1 MMALFPFLALF
12 ASAVRSI
19 VAVVVVILAIAFLL
33 DWLVRTRRIN
43 PFHPLAKTIRR
54 LVDPIVSPIE
64 RRIVRAGGSPS
75 SAPIWALVGA
85 VFLGIVIVSGLDFV
99 LEGLVAMI
107 VAAQSGPA
115 GIFVLLVRLTFDLLR
130 LAIIIVVLVSWLP
143 ISPFSSW
150 VRWAFALT
158 EPLLRPLREIVP
170 RLGMFD
176 ITPIVAYFALGILQW
191 AFLRM
196 VGM

>member
-1 MMALFPFLALF
+1 MIALVPIFQLIAH
-12 ASAVRSI
+12 AVRY
-19 VAVVVVILAIAFLL
+19 VVVVAVLLLAIAFLL
-33 DWLVRTRRIN
+33 DWMVRSRYIN
-43 PFHPLAKTIRR
+43 PFHPIARGIRR
-54 LVDPIVSPIE
+54 LVDPMVAPIE
-64 RRIVRAGGSPS
+64 RRIVRAGGTQT

-85 VFLGIVIVSGLDFV
+85 VFLGIVIISGLDFV
-99 LEGLVAMI
+99 LQGLLGMILAMS
-107 VAAQSGPA
+107 SGPM
-115 GIFVLLVRLTFDLLR
+115 GLFVVLVQLTFDLLR

-150 VRWAFALT
+150 VRWAFNIT
-158 EPLLRPLREIVP
+158 EPFLRPLREIVP

-176 ITPIVAYFALGILQW
+176 ITPIVAYILLDILEW

>member
-1 MMALFPFLALF
+1 MIALVPIFQLIAH
-12 ASAVRSI
+12 AVRY
-19 VAVVVVILAIAFLL
+19 VVVVAVLLLAIAFLL
-33 DWLVRTRRIN
+33 DWMVRSRYIN
-43 PFHPLAKTIRR
+43 PFHPIARGIRR
-54 LVDPIVSPIE
+54 LVDPMVAPIE
-64 RRIVRAGGSPS
+64 RRIVRAGGTQT

-85 VFLGIVIVSGLDFV
+85 VFLGIVIISGLDFV
-99 LEGLVAMI
+99 LQGLLGMLLAI
-107 VAAQSGPA
+107 SSGPM
-115 GIFVLLVRLTFDLLR
+115 GLFVVLVQLTFDLLR

-150 VRWAFALT
+150 VRWAFNIT
-158 EPLLRPLREIVP
+158 EPFLRPLREIVP

-176 ITPIVAYFALGILQW
+176 ITPIVAYILLDILEW

>member
-1 MMALFPFLALF
+1 MIALVPIFQLIAH
-12 ASAVRSI
+12 AVRY
-19 VAVVVVILAIAFLL
+19 VVVAAVVLLAIAFLL
-33 DWLVRTRRIN
+33 DWLVRTHYIN
-43 PFHPLAKTIRR
+43 PFHPVARAIRR
-54 LVDPIVSPIE
+54 VVDPMVAPIE
-64 RRIVRAGGSPS
+64 RRIVRAGGTPT

-99 LEGLVAMI
+99 LQGLLAMMFA
-107 VAAQSGPA
+107 VSSGPM
-115 GIFVLLVRLTFDLLR
+115 GLFVVLVQLTFDLLR

-150 VRWAFALT
+150 VRWAFNIT
-158 EPLLRPLREIVP
+158 EPFLRPLREMVP

-176 ITPIVAYFALGILQW
+176 ISPIVAYILLDILEW